1 MKRIV
6 NKRHTPMQ
14 CHLGNTRYAV
24 TRDVQTFEDM
34 LVDVRPDGS
43 VKYVSDITLLFN
55 QQRLDRMTNNALN
68 DWFRSVA
75 RVDSQLDAIRRSL
88 PSDAIGKFI
97 KSRYIQSPSELRR
110 WTSYL
115 TTTYK
120 AEYEAA
126 LEAAKA
132 VGSDAAG
139 SSDVGSSD
147 AGSVAAGSAE

>member
-1 MKRIV
+1 MK
-6 NKRHTPMQ
+6 
-14 CHLGNTRYAV
+14 CHLGNTCYAV

-34 LVDVRPDGS
+34 LVQTYDDGS
-43 VKYVSDITLLFN
+43 QRYLSDISLLFN

-68 DWFRSVA
+68 EWFRSVA
-75 RVDSQLDAIRRSL
+75 RVDSQLDAIRKAL
-88 PSDAIGKFI
+88 PADAVGKFI

-110 WTSYL
+110 WTNYL

-132 VGSDAAG
+132 AG
-139 SSDVGSSD
+139 DPASGDPASGDPASGD
-147 AGSVAAGSAE
+147 AGSAQ

>member
-1 MKRIV
+1 MKRIA
-6 NKRHTPMQ
+6 NKRHTPIE

-43 VKYVSDITLLFN
+43 VKYVSDVTLLFN
-55 QQRLDRMTNNALN
+55 QQRLDRMTNNALS

-75 RVDSQLDAIRRSL
+75 RVDSQLDAIRKAL
-88 PSDAIGKFI
+88 PVDAVGKFI

-110 WTSYL
+110 WTNYL

-120 AEYEAA
+120 AEYDAA

-132 VGSDAAG
+132 AGSDDAG
-139 SSDVGSSD
+139 GSDVAGGSDDS
-147 AGSVAAGSAE
+147 GSAE

>member
-1 MKRIV
+1 M
-6 NKRHTPMQ
+6 T

-34 LVDVRPDGS
+34 LVHVRPDGS
-43 VKYVSDITLLFN
+43 QRYLSDITLLFN
-55 QQRLDRMTNNALN
+55 QQRLDRMTTNALS

-75 RVDSQLDAIRRSL
+75 RADSQLDAIRKAL
-88 PSDAIGKFI
+88 PADAIGKFI

-110 WTSYL
+110 WTNYL

-132 VGSDAAG
+132 ADDAG
-139 SSDVGSSD
+139 SGDVGSGDAGSGD
-147 AGSVAAGSAE
+147 AGSVQ

>member
-1 MKRIV
+1 MK
-6 NKRHTPMQ
+6 

-34 LVDVRPDGS
+34 LVFVRPDGS
-43 VKYVSDITLLFN
+43 QRYLSDITLLFN
-55 QQRLDRMTNNALN
+55 QQRLDRMTNNAL
-68 DWFRSVA
+68 DEWFRSVA
-75 RVDSQLDAIRRSL
+75 RVDSQIDAIRKAL
-88 PSDAIGKFI
+88 PADAVGKFI

-126 LEAAKA
+126 VKAAQA
-132 VGSDAAG
+132 AAG
-139 SSDVGSSD
+139 DVGSGD
-147 AGSVAAGSAE
+147 AGSGDVGSGDAGSGD

>member
-6 NKRHTPMQ
+6 NKRHTPMK

-34 LVDVRPDGS
+34 LVDVRSDGS
-43 VKYVSDITLLFN
+43 VKFLSDITLLFN

-75 RVDSQLDAIRRSL
+75 RVDSQLDAIRKAL
-88 PSDAIGKFI
+88 PADAIGKFI

-110 WTSYL
+110 WTNYL

-132 VGSDAAG
+132 AG
-139 SSDVGSSD
+139 SGD
-147 AGSVAAGSAE
+147 AGSADAGSGDAGSAE

>member
-1 MKRIV
+1 MIMKRIA
-6 NKRHTPMQ
+6 NKRHTPME

-43 VKYVSDITLLFN
+43 VKYQSDITLLFN

-75 RVDSQLDAIRRSL
+75 RVDSQLDAIRRAL
-88 PSDAIGKFI
+88 PADAVGKFI

-110 WTSYL
+110 WTNYL

-126 LEAAKA
+126 LESVK
-132 VGSDAAG
+132 AAG
-139 SSDVGSSD
+139 SGDDGSGDVGSGD
-147 AGSVAAGSAE
+147 AGSAE

>member
-6 NKRHTPMQ
+6 NKRHTPMK

-34 LVDVRPDGS
+34 LIDVRPDGS
-43 VKYVSDITLLFN
+43 QRYLSDISLLFN

-75 RVDSQLDAIRRSL
+75 RVDSQLDAIRRAL
-88 PSDAIGKFI
+88 PADAIGKFI

-132 VGSDAAG
+132 ADSGDAGSGAAG
-139 SSDVGSSD
+139 SGD
-147 AGSVAAGSAE
+147 AGSAE

>member
-1 MKRIV
+1 MK
-6 NKRHTPMQ
+6 

-34 LVDVRPDGS
+34 LVFERPDGS
-43 VKYVSDITLLFN
+43 QRYLSDITLLFN
-55 QQRLDRMTNNALN
+55 QQRLDRMTTNALSE
-68 DWFRSVA
+68 WFRSVA
-75 RVDSQLDAIRRSL
+75 RVDSQLDAIRKAL
-88 PSDAIGKFI
+88 PADAVGKFI

-110 WTSYL
+110 WTNYL

-132 VGSDAAG
+132 VGDPVPSDPA
-139 SSDVGSSD
+139 SSDPASG
-147 AGSVAAGSAE
+147 GTGSAE